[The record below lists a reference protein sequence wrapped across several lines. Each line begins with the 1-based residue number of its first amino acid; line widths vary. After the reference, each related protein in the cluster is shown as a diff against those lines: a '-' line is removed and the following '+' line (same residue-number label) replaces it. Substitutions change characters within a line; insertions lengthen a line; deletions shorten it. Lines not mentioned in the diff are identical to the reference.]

1 MTSTFFFMIPTNCAL
16 FNNFLHVM
24 YDTDLLTSQRK
35 RKKKENSEIVWSNLN
50 KQTNSIPVLRYSSR
64 RLFFLKFL

>member
-24 YDTDLLTSQRK
+24 YDTDLPTSQRK

-50 KQTNSIPVLRYSSR
+50 KQTIFPS
-64 RLFFLKFL
+64 

>member
-50 KQTNSIPVLRYSSR
+50 EQTNSIPVLRYSSR